1 MEEKETPQASSF
13 LVCGLGSLGQY
24 CVLLLKEFGV
34 RVIGIDAIA
43 PGHWEIANLPH
54 LLDQLFIG
62 DCRQTTI
69 LEQAGIN
76 ECRAV
81 LLVTSDERVNIAA
94 AFAAR
99 SLNPNIRLI
108 IRSAQENLNQL
119 LSQQLG
125 NFAAYEATQLPANAY
140 ALAALGD
147 STQGFFKLED
157 CLMRVVQ
164 IQIHS
169 SHRWCNT
176 RQLHELNTASRRV
189 LSHNPS
195 LLAATN
201 GFYQWEPDARVG
213 TGEIVTYIEIAEK
226 PTSFAFQPTQ
236 ERQPSWRRSVRGLG
250 WQHLR
255 RRLISLWRERTQTQ
269 RVAIL
274 SCAVMFSLF
283 LIGGLLFKLQY
294 VDITLYESFNVALI
308 LILGGFDEIFGGRQM
323 PFEIPWWL
331 YLFSVGMTVAGTIF
345 VGILY
350 AILTERVLAARFQ
363 FLKRRPPVPK
373 GGHIVLI
380 GLGRVGQRVA
390 DLLLELKHPL
400 VGVSATALESEVPF
414 QIPLITGA
422 IKDSLTRVNLAKA
435 KSVVVLTDDEVT
447 NLEIGLMARLVNPSC
462 NLVLRTV
469 DQNFAESVARLMPD
483 ARVLGA
489 YSLAAEAFVGA
500 AFGENILNLFRLHNR
515 TTMVT
520 EYTIEANDTLNGLLL
535 AEIAYGY
542 GVVPILHQRSNQETA
557 RLLPLDDIRL
567 HVGDRL
573 VVLATI
579 AGLQRVEQGQ
589 LLERHWFLQVDK
601 ALSQEAA
608 FEGAGAIARVSG
620 CDIGVARTLMK
631 QLPATLQI
639 PLYKHQALRLV
650 RELSKVQVSAHL
662 IPIQ

>member
-1 MEEKETPQASSF
+1 
-13 LVCGLGSLGQY
+13 
-24 CVLLLKEFGV
+24 
-34 RVIGIDAIA
+34 
-43 PGHWEIANLPH
+43 
-54 LLDQLFIG
+54 
-62 DCRQTTI
+62 
-69 LEQAGIN
+69 
-76 ECRAV
+76 
-81 LLVTSDERVNIAA
+81 
-94 AFAAR
+94 
-99 SLNPNIRLI
+99 
-108 IRSAQENLNQL
+108 
-119 LSQQLG
+119 
-125 NFAAYEATQLPANAY
+125 
-140 ALAALGD
+140 
-147 STQGFFKLED
+147 
-157 CLMRVVQ
+157 
-164 IQIHS
+164 
-169 SHRWCNT
+169 
-176 RQLHELNTASRRV
+176 
-189 LSHNPS
+189 
-195 LLAATN
+195 
-201 GFYQWEPDARVG
+201 
-213 TGEIVTYIEIAEK
+213 
-226 PTSFAFQPTQ
+226 
-236 ERQPSWRRSVRGLG
+236 
-250 WQHLR
+250 
-255 RRLISLWRERTQTQ
+255 
-269 RVAIL
+269 
-274 SCAVMFSLF
+274 
-283 LIGGLLFKLQY
+283 
-294 VDITLYESFNVALI
+294 
-308 LILGGFDEIFGGRQM
+308 
-323 PFEIPWWL
+323 
-331 YLFSVGMTVAGTIF
+331 MTVAGTIF

-447 NLEIGLMARLVNPSC
+447 NLEIGLMARSVNPSC

-520 EYTIEANDTLNGLLL
+520 EYAIEANDTLNGLLL

-579 AGLQRVEQGQ
+579 AGLRRVEQGQ

-620 CDIGVARTLMK
+620 CDIGVAHTLMK